1 MMFLKFLLAI
11 LPIVWLIIALSGLKM
26 AGHKACSITLI
37 ITVIMGMFYKKLS
50 GLYVASAVLEGVL
63 NALWPI
69 CLVIIAALF
78 TYNLSLKTGAMEK
91 IKKMLGNVSCDSRVL
106 ALIIGWGFGN
116 FMEGMAGFGTA
127 VAIPASMLAGIG
139 MNPIN
144 AVVGCLAVNTTP
156 TAFGSVGV
164 PTVTLS
170 SITGIDI
177 LPLCTDIALIQM
189 LLTALS
195 PFFIVCICGQ
205 GLKSLKGMIPMTLV
219 ASLSFVIPWYLTA
232 SFIGAELPNIIGA
245 IVSMACMILA
255 AKKIGP
261 KKDPEYEIEIR
272 QEEGEKITVKDGI
285 VAWSPFILIF
295 ILLMAVSDLCPPIH
309 DFLAQFRSQV
319 VVYAGEG
326 GSTLTFSWINTPG
339 VIIFIATI
347 IGGLIQK
354 AKISEMI
361 TVLLETLKAYWKTVL
376 TICCVMSTAKILG
389 YSGMISDIAQFLVVI
404 TGAAYPFVSPI
415 IGVVGGFVTGSGTST
430 CVLFGALQKETAMS
444 LGLDPTWIASANIM
458 GAGIGKMICP
468 QSIAIGAGAINAVG
482 SESVILGRVF
492 KYCLFYTIVAGIVC
506 IAGAYLF

>member
-1 MMFLKFLLAI
+1 MMFLKFVLAI
-11 LPIVWLIIALSGLKM
+11 LPIVWLIAALSGLKM
-26 AGHKACSITLI
+26 AGHKACAITLA
-37 ITVIMGMFYKKLS
+37 ITVLLGMFYKKMS
-50 GLYVASAVLEGVL
+50 AACAATAVLEGVL

-78 TYNLSLKTGAMEK
+78 TYNLTLMTGAMDK

-139 MNPIN
+139 LNPMS
-144 AVVGCLAVNTTP
+144 AVVGCLVVNSTP

-195 PFFIVCICGQ
+195 PFFIVCICGK
-205 GLKSLKGMIPMTLV
+205 GLKSLKGMIPMTLI
-219 ASLSFVIPWYLTA
+219 ASLSFVIPQYLTA
-232 SFIGAELPNIIGA
+232 HFIGAELPNIIGA
-245 IVSMACMILA
+245 IVSMICMIA
-255 AKKIGP
+255 AAGKLGP

-272 QEEGEKITVKDGI
+272 QESDEKITFKDGVI
-285 VAWSPFILIF
+285 AWSPFILIF
-295 ILLMAVSDLCPPIH
+295 VLLMAVSDLCPPIH
-309 DFLAQFRSQV
+309 DFLAQFKSQV
-319 VVYAGEG
+319 IVYAGEG

-339 VIIFIATI
+339 VIIFIAAI

-354 AKISEMI
+354 AKISQMLTI
-361 TVLLETLKAYWKTVL
+361 LIDTLKAYWKTVL

-404 TGAAYPFVSPI
+404 TGAAYPIISPL

-430 CVLFGALQKETAMS
+430 CVLFGGLQKETALS
-444 LGLDPTWIASANIM
+444 LGLDSTWIASANIM

-482 SESVILGRVF
+482 SESVILGKVF
-492 KYCLFYTIVAGIVC
+492 KYCLFYTVIAGIIC
-506 IAGAYLF
+506 MAGTYFI

>member
-1 MMFLKFLLAI
+1 
-11 LPIVWLIIALSGLKM
+11 
-26 AGHKACSITLI
+26 
-37 ITVIMGMFYKKLS
+37 
-50 GLYVASAVLEGVL
+50 
-63 NALWPI
+63 
-69 CLVIIAALF
+69 
-78 TYNLSLKTGAMEK
+78 
-91 IKKMLGNVSCDSRVL
+91 
-106 ALIIGWGFGN
+106 
-116 FMEGMAGFGTA
+116 
-127 VAIPASMLAGIG
+127 
-139 MNPIN
+139 
-144 AVVGCLAVNTTP
+144 
-156 TAFGSVGV
+156 
-164 PTVTLS
+164 
-170 SITGIDI
+170 
-177 LPLCTDIALIQM
+177 
-189 LLTALS
+189 
-195 PFFIVCICGQ
+195 
-205 GLKSLKGMIPMTLV
+205 
-219 ASLSFVIPWYLTA
+219 
-232 SFIGAELPNIIGA
+232 
-245 IVSMACMILA
+245 
-255 AKKIGP
+255 
-261 KKDPEYEIEIR
+261 
-272 QEEGEKITVKDGI
+272 
-285 VAWSPFILIF
+285 
-295 ILLMAVSDLCPPIH
+295 MAVSDLCPPIY

-339 VIIFIATI
+339 VIIFIAAI

>member
-1 MMFLKFLLAI
+1 M
-11 LPIVWLIIALSGLKM
+11 
-26 AGHKACSITLI
+26 
-37 ITVIMGMFYKKLS
+37 
-50 GLYVASAVLEGVL
+50 
-63 NALWPI
+63 
-69 CLVIIAALF
+69 
-78 TYNLSLKTGAMEK
+78 
-91 IKKMLGNVSCDSRVL
+91 
-106 ALIIGWGFGN
+106 
-116 FMEGMAGFGTA
+116 
-127 VAIPASMLAGIG
+127 
-139 MNPIN
+139 
-144 AVVGCLAVNTTP
+144 
-156 TAFGSVGV
+156 
-164 PTVTLS
+164 
-170 SITGIDI
+170 
-177 LPLCTDIALIQM
+177 
-189 LLTALS
+189 
-195 PFFIVCICGQ
+195 
-205 GLKSLKGMIPMTLV
+205 V

-309 DFLAQFRSQV
+309 DFLSQFRSQV

-339 VIIFIATI
+339 VIIFIAAI